1 MSRCIPCVYKEVLT
15 MYDGI
20 TNRPVPRSVRHYA
33 CSTILIKGT
42 LSLSHLVAR
51 VPRRPGLPSNAG
63 AAKSAMSETD
73 VIPSVA

>member
-1 MSRCIPCVYKEVLT
+1 MMGLQIGLFAT
-15 MYDGI
+15 MHD
-20 TNRPVPRSVRHYA
+20 
-33 CSTILIKGT
+33 STILIKGT